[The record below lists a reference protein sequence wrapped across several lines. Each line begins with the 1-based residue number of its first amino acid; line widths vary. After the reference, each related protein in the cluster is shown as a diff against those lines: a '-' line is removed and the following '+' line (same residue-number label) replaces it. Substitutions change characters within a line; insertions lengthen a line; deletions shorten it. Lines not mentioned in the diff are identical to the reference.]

1 MDHRIWGGSTYRRF
15 SAAAFPQAI
24 LTVAAAAGLAGL
36 LVASPAAALD
46 IDDGGTS
53 FGLDSPVIHQPAA
66 NSAMFGDSARQTAD
80 SDPASFKSG
89 DGAVSDKADTAQSI
103 YCKDK
108 GGVVWIAANVL
119 SSIAS
124 KPSDSYQVEPM
135 RCP

>member
-1 MDHRIWGGSTYRRF
+1 MGGTTYRRV
-15 SAAAFPQAI
+15 SVAALSQAI
-24 LTVAAAAGLAGL
+24 LAVASVAGLASL
-36 LVASPAAALD
+36 LAASPAAALD
-46 IDDGGTS
+46 IDDGGKS
-53 FGLDSPVIHQPAA
+53 FGLDSPVISQPVA
-66 NSAMFGDSARQTAD
+66 NSVLFGDSARQTAD
-80 SDPASFKSG
+80 SDPASFESG

-124 KPSDSYQVEPM
+124 KPNDAYQVEPM